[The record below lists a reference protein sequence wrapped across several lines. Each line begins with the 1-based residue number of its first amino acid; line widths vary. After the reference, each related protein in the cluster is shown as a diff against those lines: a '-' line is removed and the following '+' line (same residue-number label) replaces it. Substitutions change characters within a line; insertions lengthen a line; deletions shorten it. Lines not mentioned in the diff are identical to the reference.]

1 MTSIATNHIAF
12 PDRFDT
18 LAERRTTAHAWK
30 NALTPFFKYVSIVP
44 IEVEGDMLPQ
54 VIADNGHERVITLRP
69 STEVRGHYDL
79 WDVEVWFRSLNVGRR
94 TQVGN
99 LRDLLTFISR
109 DI

>member
-18 LAERRTTAHAWK
+18 LAERRTTAQAWK
-30 NALTPFFKYVSIVP
+30 NSLAPFFKYVNIVP
-44 IEVEGDMLPQ
+44 IEVEGDMIAQ

-79 WDVEVWFRSLNVGRR
+79 WDVEVYFRSLGVGRR

>member
-12 PDRFDT
+12 PERLDT
-18 LAERRTTAHAWK
+18 LSERRTTAHAWK
-30 NALTPFFKYVSIVP
+30 NALTPFFKYVNIVP
-44 IEVEGDMLPQ
+44 IEVDGDMIAQ

-79 WDVEVWFRSLNVGRR
+79 WDVEVWFRSLGVGRR

>member
-18 LAERRTTAHAWK
+18 LAERRTTAQAWK
-30 NALTPFFKYVSIVP
+30 NALALFFKYVNIVP
-44 IEVEGDMLPQ
+44 IEVEGDMVAQ

-79 WDVEVWFRSLNVGRR
+79 WDVEVYFRSLGVGRR

>member
-1 MTSIATNHIAF
+1 M
-12 PDRFDT
+12 
-18 LAERRTTAHAWK
+18 LA
-30 NALTPFFKYVSIVP
+30 
-44 IEVEGDMLPQ
+44 Q

-79 WDVEVWFRSLNVGRR
+79 WDVEVWFRSLGVGRR

>member
-1 MTSIATNHIAF
+1 MTSIAANHIAF

-18 LAERRTTAHAWK
+18 LAERRTTAQAWK
-30 NALTPFFKYVSIVP
+30 NALAPFFKYVNIVP
-44 IEVEGDMLPQ
+44 IEVEGDMIAQ

-79 WDVEVWFRSLNVGRR
+79 WDVEVYFRSLGVGRR

>member
-18 LAERRTTAHAWK
+18 LAERRTTAQAWK
-30 NALTPFFKYVSIVP
+30 NALAPFFKYVNIVP
-44 IEVEGDMLPQ
+44 IEVEGGMIAQ

-69 STEVRGHYDL
+69 STEVRGHYGL
-79 WDVEVWFRSLNVGRR
+79 WDVEVYFRSLGVGRR

>member
-18 LAERRTTAHAWK
+18 LAERRTTAQAWK
-30 NALTPFFKYVSIVP
+30 NALAPFFKYVNIVP
-44 IEVEGDMLPQ
+44 IEVEEGMIAQ

-79 WDVEVWFRSLNVGRR
+79 WDVEVYFRSLGVGRR

>member
-18 LAERRTTAHAWK
+18 LAERRTTAQAWK
-30 NALTPFFKYVSIVP
+30 NALAPFFKYINIVP
-44 IEVEGDMLPQ
+44 IEVDGDMIAQ

-79 WDVEVWFRSLNVGRR
+79 WDVEVYFRSLGVSRR

>member
-18 LAERRTTAHAWK
+18 LAERRTTAQSWK
-30 NALTPFFKYVSIVP
+30 NALTPFFKYVNIVP
-44 IEVEGDMLPQ
+44 IEVEGAMLAQ

-79 WDVEVWFRSLNVGRR
+79 WDAEVYFRSLSVGRR